1 MRNMDRSNAQ
11 RRVGNQGDERGIAL
25 LAVLMVVCLLTL
37 LGMTSM
43 HLAGQEV
50 VGASVLQE
58 ERLAHHAA
66 ESAVDVVM
74 GWFHDP
80 SLVPQ
85 EIGTTWFAKRFVNA
99 QGDPSYF
106 DAEGRAQ
113 FVGTVAQPDMVFDAT
128 NPQHDR
134 LLNDPQTGWFKSLKG
149 LARILKLRVYGATR
163 PGLLCT
169 VEVTAGAGQA
179 ARVTKTSSVEFGAYA
194 VPALHA
200 PLQSGA
206 LGSQFS
212 ELSAG
217 VVFAHWGEMIV
228 RGPAHFPKPS
238 EMPVKSALAPVTGQT
253 YDEMGQRT
261 DRWLNIKIGGDA
273 RFAQLP
279 LEAWADVPLNL
290 QAHQEPIPG
299 IQVDQWEY
307 ATLKRMAMQ
316 FGQLYGIDRDG
327 LLYPGGVIQPG
338 LGRPASE
345 VFASRG
351 PGDHRGLVFVDT
363 LDGMPPR
370 LDNLGSIVLEQDYA
384 EGVFIVNAH
393 VLWRAGPAGRVVPAL
408 SPPPDGQQSLGVR
421 IPVQLSGI
429 HLQGVLY
436 AVGDVRYAGHVKVYG
451 GVVAQGT
458 IADGTNGSS
467 TLEVWYNHDLR
478 EGFVQG
484 LPLVFVAP
492 GSWQAKL

>member
-1 MRNMDRSNAQ
+1 MNRSNGP
-11 RRVGNQGDERGIAL
+11 RIVGTQQDERGIAL
-25 LAVLMVVCLLTL
+25 LAVLMVVFLLTL

-66 ESAVDVVM
+66 ESAVDVAM

-85 EIGTTWFAKRFVNA
+85 EVGTTWFRKRFVTA

-106 DAEGRAQ
+106 DAQGRAQ
-113 FVGTVAQPDMVFDAT
+113 FVGTVTQPDLVFDAA
-128 NPQHDR
+128 NPQHDF

-149 LARILKLRVYGATR
+149 LAKILKLRVYGATR

-169 VEVTAGAGQA
+169 VEVTAGAGHA
-179 ARVTKTSSVEFGAYA
+179 ARVTKTVSVEFGAYA

-206 LGSQFS
+206 LGHQLGESS
-212 ELSAG
+212 LG

-228 RGPAHFPKPS
+228 RGPAQFPKPS
-238 EMPVKSALAPVTGQT
+238 EVPVKSALAPVTGQA
-253 YDEMGQRT
+253 YGEMGQRI
-261 DRWLNIKIGGDA
+261 DRWLNIKIGGEA

-279 LEAWADVPLNL
+279 AEAWPDVPLNV
-290 QAHQEPIPG
+290 QVHQEPIPG
-299 IQVDQWEY
+299 VQVDQWEY
-307 ATLKRMAMQ
+307 AALKRMAMQ
-316 FGQLYGIDRDG
+316 FGQWYGIDRDG

-345 VFASRG
+345 VFASKG

-370 LDNLGSIVLEQDYA
+370 LDNLGSIVLDQDYA
-384 EGVFIVNAH
+384 EGIFIVNAH
-393 VLWRAGPAGRVVPAL
+393 VFWKAGPAGRAVPAL
-408 SPPPDGQQSLGVR
+408 SPPPEDQPSLGAR

-436 AVGDVRYAGHVKVYG
+436 AAGDVRYAGHVKIYG

-458 IADGTNGSS
+458 IADGTNGSD